1 MTDRMRVE
9 IETARRAQQM
19 LVANGFV
26 PLAEAARL
34 ADVPLSTLADAARS
48 GRLPAVKVQS
58 RRWLVRV
65 PAVRIVF
72 GKSATA
78 DEDAVERRLVERGV
92 IADRGKVPLRL
103 ERIKPEKLDGKPVS
117 QIVLEDRR

>member
-1 MTDRMRVE
+1 MTDAMRAE
-9 IETARRAQQM
+9 IETAQKAQH
-19 LVANGFV
+19 LLTANGFV

-34 ADVPLSTLADAARS
+34 TDVPLSTLADAARS

-65 PAVRIVF
+65 PAVRLLF

-78 DEDAVERRLVERGV
+78 DEDAVERQLVRRGI
-92 IADRGKVPLRL
+92 IADRGAAPKRL
-103 ERIKPEKLDGKPVS
+103 ERIKPEKVDGKSVS